1 MLVIGLYD
9 LLRSAQAASSE
20 QEWQGFNVE
29 ALVFVGLIY
38 FVFCFAMS
46 RYSQR
51 LEIDLK
57 RSAR

>member
-1 MLVIGLYD
+1 MLSV
-9 LLRSAQAASSE
+9 RSKVGAVQAASSE